1 MGGQAAINLLSQ
13 FKGTPDYVRAI
24 PTFDMVHEVLFLL
37 SMLRTFDLIEGE
49 INTNFGSTRLFAV
62 KAGWENVYISKLET
76 PDVINKA
83 FEVKKS
89 FGDID
94 LGIRLKKGKTLQDIV
109 NCLNRSN
116 DKYASKIIGNE
127 LTIAMKLDSNP
138 SNVIQVDL
146 IDISEDEMYHQ
157 VNQFASMLDM
167 SLGIKG
173 VIRDL
178 LIRSIVATEPIKAD
192 WIPVLRDAVFAT
204 DEYKAFYAKYKD
216 KGVVDVAFRYSL
228 AKEGLS
234 IKITWLVNGVKK
246 SYSKAGVKFDYLH
259 DFISGD
265 FFKPVGWNRID
276 EVTKDLGFE
285 FTDDINHSV
294 KLVEK
299 IASYDPQ
306 RRVQVWNRYEE
317 LLKTKLPTATRPI
330 AQISVEEA
338 QLASDYIKQHAQ
350 IDV

>member
-13 FKGTPDYVRAI
+13 FKDAPEYVRAL
-24 PTFDMVHEVLFLL
+24 PTLDMIHEVLFLKSIL
-37 SMLRTFDLIEGE
+37 TSHDLIEDE
-49 INTNFGSTRLFAV
+49 INPNFGSTRLLAS
-62 KAGWENVYISKLET
+62 KAGWKNVYISKLET
-76 PDVINKA
+76 PEVILNALK
-83 FEVKKS
+83 VKRS

-109 NCLNRSN
+109 DCLNRSD
-116 DKYASKIIGNE
+116 DKYASKITGNE
-127 LTIAMKLDSNP
+127 LTIAVKLDINP
-138 SNVIQVDL
+138 TKVIQVDL
-146 IDISEDEMYHQ
+146 IDIGEDEMYHQ

-178 LIRSIVATEPIKAD
+178 LIRSIVATESIKSE
-192 WIPVLRDAVFAT
+192 WISVLRDAVFAT

-216 KGVVDVAFRYSL
+216 KGDVDVAFRYSL

-234 IKITWLVNGVKK
+234 TKITWLVNGVKK
-246 SYSKAGVKFDYLH
+246 SYSKAGIKFDYLH

-265 FFKPVGWNRID
+265 FFKPIGWDRID
-276 EVTKDLGFE
+276 EVTKDLGFDDV
-285 FTDDINHSV
+285 DDINHSV

-299 IASYDPQ
+299 IASYDAE
-306 RRVQVWNRYEE
+306 RKRQVWNRYEE
-317 LLKTKLPTATRPI
+317 LLKTKLPSATRAI

-338 QLASDYIKQHAQ
+338 QLASDYIKQHAH